1 MRKTKT
7 HRAGLGSLRVLLDDI
22 LLVLRE
28 VGGLVGDERVGLGEV
43 LGNLGSRACARAGS
57 DVAHTTA
64 TSVDRLQRI
73 LGGREGSRGQVLT
86 RSGST
91 VASRPRT
98 GDIGSPFGRDGLSVS
113 MDGLCMFPIPPL
125 PDDCARY
132 GVSSSPREAVKTHT
146 KASRPRETDLVSDG
160 EDGEEGVTD
169 RSESAM
175 VNEYSGW
182 REEEKEAKRE

>member
-1 MRKTKT
+1 MRETKT
-7 HRAGLGSLRVLLDDI
+7 HRARLGGLRVLLDDI
-22 LLVLRE
+22 LLILRE

-43 LGNLGSRACARAGS
+43 LGDLGGRACARTRP

-64 TSVDRLQRI
+64 TGVNRLQR
-73 LGGREGSRGQVLT
+73 LLADRERSRRQVLT

-125 PDDCARY
+125 PDDWARC
-132 GVSSSPREAVKTHT
+132 GVRSSPREALKLRT

-160 EDGEEGVTD
+160 EDGEEGVAD

-175 VNEYSGW
+175 ENEYSGW